1 MAIPRSRSPL
11 PATAVAPAA
20 LATIAPIHPVAAGES
35 GLLAFTVGAPVRMY
49 MGRAAARGRAS
60 ARPRGHSTSTSTK
73 SISIHHSQSSQSISI
88 YDREI
93 GAKISV
99 SVSISRFP
107 RLDKMYCT
115 VRRWI
120 GGRKIVFGLGLQ
132 VSYTLLST
140 SHTTFELELP
150 IGPSGGAPH
159 GLLWITC
166 WRPWSPSRWRRPAPE
181 RCGGSPPRGCRRAG
195 RRPPCRR
202 CRR

>member
-1 MAIPRSRSPL
+1 MPTEPPAPATPAAPSTPDAAPTPAAPIEALPAPTTTIVNLGDAGVVPPGYRVAGTGNIIPESMHSSSQSARKVYVEDGKELAIPRSQSPL

-60 ARPRGHSTSTSTK
+60 ARPRGHSTSTK

-99 SVSISRFP
+99 SVSISRFL
-107 RLDKMYCT
+107 RLDNDT
-115 VRRWI
+115 
-120 GGRKIVFGLGLQ
+120 
-132 VSYTLLST
+132 
-140 SHTTFELELP
+140 
-150 IGPSGGAPH
+150 
-159 GLLWITC
+159 
-166 WRPWSPSRWRRPAPE
+166 
-181 RCGGSPPRGCRRAG
+181 
-195 RRPPCRR
+195 
-202 CRR
+202 